1 MYLEKVMWKEIN
13 FDHYQ
18 MSDLEPKIWS
28 KTIKKLEYKNLFC
41 PLR

>member
-13 FDHYQ
+13 LDHYQ